1 MRQRLASLLV
11 FGCLG
16 IPRLYAADVAG
27 EIGIGAIYTDN
38 IRLVATD
45 TQTDTIGV
53 LSTDFL
59 VHEQTR
65 HLDAEVAANLQYLT
79 YAHNIYTNEL
89 LGDLAGYGR
98 FALLPGRLDWVVQE
112 NFGQQQ
118 LSPGTPITPLNLEN
132 INYLS
137 TGPDVSVPLGS
148 QLHAQMSVRYSKV
161 SYQLHNNFLQLND
174 LNNNR
179 GDASLALVHPLSA
192 TSNASLNASAERVSF
207 DDSIDNPDYTT
218 RLGYLHYDAQGARSK
233 LTLDVG
239 YDDALVEGARSHG
252 ALVRA
257 DATRALSGASTLEL
271 SVGQDISDTG
281 NLLRQMQT
289 SNNVTLA
296 TGALQRS
303 EDPFTNRYARANW
316 RFDRHR
322 TGFGLAL
329 TQFRETHTIESNL
342 NRTRTE
348 LDANARRNLSEALVL
363 SAAAGYAHDSY
374 FSSTTPS
381 DTYRWGTAD
390 VAWRFGRRVQ
400 LRVQYSHIDQRSAA
414 VSNTYTENRFMLTV
428 GLATEKSAGIPLG
441 NPIR

>member
-1 MRQRLASLLV
+1 MRPRIALLLV
-11 FGCLG
+11 LG
-16 IPRLYAADVAG
+16 LSGVPRLHAADVTG
-27 EIGIGAIYTDN
+27 EIGIGAIYSDN

-53 LSTDFL
+53 MTTDFL

-79 YAHNIYTNEL
+79 YAHNIYTNVL
-89 LGDLAGYGR
+89 LGDLAGNGK
-98 FALLPGRLDWVVQE
+98 FALLPGRIDWVVQE

-118 LSPGTPITPLNLEN
+118 LNPGTPITPLNLEN

-137 TGPDVSVPLGS
+137 TGPDLSLPLGS
-148 QLHAQMSVRYSKV
+148 QLHAQLSVRYSKV
-161 SYQLHNNFLQLND
+161 SYQLNNNSQQLDD

-218 RLGYLHYDAQGARSK
+218 RLGYLHYDAQSARSK
-233 LTLDVG
+233 LTVDVG
-239 YDDALVEGARSHG
+239 YDDTVVMGARSG
-252 ALVRA
+252 GSLLRA
-257 DATRALSGASTLEL
+257 AVTRAISGASNLEL

-289 SNNVTLA
+289 NNNVTLA

-329 TQFRETHTIESNL
+329 TQFRETHTIESSL

-348 LDANARRNLSEALVL
+348 LDANARRNVAEALVL
-363 SAAAGYAHDSY
+363 DVAAGYAHDTY
-374 FSSTTPS
+374 FSSAIPS
-381 DTYRWGTAD
+381 DTYRWATAD
-390 VAWRFGRRVQ
+390 VTWRFGRRIQV
-400 LRVQYSHIDQRSAA
+400 RAQYSHIDQRSAA

-428 GLATEKSAGIPLG
+428 GLATEKSAGIPLSS
-441 NPIR
+441 PIP

>member
-1 MRQRLASLLV
+1 MRPRIAWLLV
-11 FGCLG
+11 LGCLG
-16 IPRLYAADVAG
+16 IVRLHAAEVAG

-53 LSTDFL
+53 LTTDFL

-65 HLDAEVAANLQYLT
+65 HFDAEIAANLQYLT
-79 YAHNIYTNEL
+79 YAHGIYSNEL
-89 LGDLAGYGR
+89 LGDLAGYGK
-98 FALLPGRLDWVVQE
+98 FALLPGHIDWVVQE

-137 TGPDVSVPLGS
+137 TGPDLSVPLGS
-148 QLHAQMSVRYSKV
+148 QLHAQMSLRYSKV
-161 SYQLHNNFLQLND
+161 TYQLNNNFFHLDD
-174 LNNNR
+174 LNNDR
-179 GDASLALVHPLSA
+179 GNGSLALVHPLSA
-192 TSNASLNASAERVSF
+192 TSNASLNASVERVSF
-207 DDSIDNPDYTT
+207 ADSIDNPDYTT
-218 RLGYLHYDAQGARSK
+218 RLGYLHYDLQGARSK
-233 LTLDVG
+233 ATLDVG

-257 DATRALSGASTLEL
+257 AATRDLSGSSSLEL

-281 NLLRQMQT
+281 NLLRQMQL

-303 EDPFTNRYARANW
+303 EDPFTNRYARVNW

-322 TGFGLAL
+322 TGLGLAL
-329 TQFRETHTIESNL
+329 TQFRETHTVESDL

-348 LDANARRNLSEALVL
+348 LDVNARRNLSEALVL
-363 SAAAGYAHDSY
+363 NAALGYAHDTY
-374 FSSTTPS
+374 FSSATPS
-381 DTYRWGTAD
+381 DSYRWATAD

-400 LRVQYSHIDQRSAA
+400 LHVQYSHIDQRSDA
-414 VSNTYTENRFMLTV
+414 VSNTYTENRFMLTL
-428 GLATEKSAGIPLG
+428 GLATEKSAGIPLS

>member
-1 MRQRLASLLV
+1 MRQHGALLLV
-11 FGCLG
+11 LGLFG
-16 IPRLYAADVAG
+16 ISRLNAAEVTG
-27 EIGIGAIYTDN
+27 ELGIGAIYTDN

-53 LSTDFL
+53 VTTDFL

-65 HLDAEVAANLQYLT
+65 HLDAEIAANLQYLT
-79 YAHNIYTNEL
+79 YAHKIYTNEL
-89 LGDLAGYGR
+89 LGDLAGYGK
-98 FALLPGRLDWVVQE
+98 FALFPGRIDWVLQE

-118 LSPGTPITPLNLEN
+118 LSPGTPNTPLNLEN

-137 TGPDVSVPLGS
+137 TGPDLTVPLGP

-161 SYQLHNNFLQLND
+161 SYQLNNNAFHLDD

-179 GDASLALVHPLSA
+179 GDASFALVHPVSA
-192 TSNASLNASAERVSF
+192 TSNASLNVSAQRVSY

-218 RLGYLHYDAQGARSK
+218 RLAYLHFDAQGARSK
-233 LTLDVG
+233 LTAEAG
-239 YDDALVEGARSHG
+239 YDDALVMGSHSGGVLARI
-252 ALVRA
+252 
-257 DATRALSGASTLEL
+257 DATRTLSSSSSLGFSL
-271 SVGQDISDTG
+271 GQDISDSG

-316 RFDRHR
+316 AFDRHR
-322 TGFGLAL
+322 TGLGLAL

-348 LDANARRNLSEALVL
+348 LDLNARRSLSEALAL
-363 SAAAGYAHDSY
+363 NIAAGYAHDTY
-374 FSSTTPS
+374 FSSVTPS
-381 DTYRWGTAD
+381 DAYRWATAD
-390 VAWRFGRRVQ
+390 VAWRTGRHVQ
-400 LRVQYSHIDQRSAA
+400 LHAQYSHIDQRSDA
-414 VSNTYTENRFMLTV
+414 VSNTYSENRFMLTV
-428 GLATEKSAGIPLG
+428 GLATEKSAAIPLSS
-441 NPIR
+441 PIR

>member
-1 MRQRLASLLV
+1 
-11 FGCLG
+11 
-16 IPRLYAADVAG
+16 
-27 EIGIGAIYTDN
+27 
-38 IRLVATD
+38 
-45 TQTDTIGV
+45 
-53 LSTDFL
+53 
-59 VHEQTR
+59 
-65 HLDAEVAANLQYLT
+65 LT

-98 FALLPGRLDWVVQE
+98 FALLPGRIDWVVQE

-257 DATRALSGASTLEL
+257 NATRALSGASTLEL

-316 RFDRHR
+316 RFERHR
-322 TGFGLAL
+322 TGLGLAL

-414 VSNTYTENRFMLTV
+414 VSNTYIENRFMLTV
-428 GLATEKSAGIPLG
+428 GLATEKSAGIPLS